1 MKRAMAKKTYRTYFL
16 KSLNLH
22 LVGEDGNRIVIQFRG
37 GIQVDSTAKYT
48 TRNEFIQGLL
58 ENCAGFNRDYY
69 IESVQDDAAPVA
81 EPAPEKKEKKAEE
94 KPVLPEVKGSE
105 RFLNLVEMKNR
116 MAELGI
122 ELPED
127 ANYQKAKAVAN
138 AAGYDFQ
145 IKKK

>member
-1 MKRAMAKKTYRTYFL
+1 MAKKTYRTYFL

-22 LVGEDGNRIVIQFRG
+22 LTGEDGERIVIDFRG
-37 GIQVDSTAKYT
+37 GIQIDSTAKYT
-48 TRNEFIQGLL
+48 TRNQFIQELL
-58 ENCAGFNRDYY
+58 ESGSGFNRDYY
-69 IESVQDDAAPVA
+69 IESVQDDDAPVA
-81 EPAPEKKEKKAEE
+81 EPAPEKKADKKAEE
-94 KPVLPEVKGSE
+94 KPVLSEVKGSE

-127 ANYQKAKAVAN
+127 ANYQKAKAAAN

>member
-1 MKRAMAKKTYRTYFL
+1 MAKKTYRTYFL

-22 LVGEDGNRIVIQFRG
+22 LTGEDGERIVIDFRG
-37 GIQVDSTAKYT
+37 GIQIDSTAKYT
-48 TRNEFIQGLL
+48 TRNEFIQELL
-58 ENCAGFNRDYY
+58 ESGSGFNRDYY

-81 EPAPEKKEKKAEE
+81 EPTPEKKEKKAEE

-127 ANYQKAKAVAN
+127 ANYQKAKAAAN

>member
-1 MKRAMAKKTYRTYFL
+1 MKRAMAKKTYRTYYL

-22 LVGEDGNRIVIQFRG
+22 LVGEDGNRIVVQFRG
-37 GIQVDSTAKYT
+37 GIQIDSTAKYT
-48 TRNEFIQGLL
+48 TRNQFIQELL
-58 ENCAGFNRDYY
+58 ESGSGFNRDYY
-69 IESVQDDAAPVA
+69 IESVQDDDAPVA
-81 EPAPEKKEKKAEE
+81 EPAPEKKDEE